1 MKNRSKSAMLAL
13 LLAGSVAMLGGCS
26 KLKKEDPQTE
36 KVTRGCDR
44 GSD

>member
-26 KLKKEDPQTE
+26 KLKRRSADREGD
-36 KVTRGCDR
+36 RGCDR